1 MKSGGTEPALTL
13 LELPS
18 PFILTVESEREGDA
32 VEIRLLGGMMS
43 GHCFHPVF
51 NTCPGIG
58 TDSEIYIFADEAQ
71 MCLRNN
77 VVLSLSLSLLQ

>member
-1 MKSGGTEPALTL
+1 LKSGGTEPALSL
-13 LELPS
+13 RYFPS

-43 GHCFHPVF
+43 GHCFYPVF

-58 TDSEIYIFADEAQ
+58 MDSEI
-71 MCLRNN
+71 
-77 VVLSLSLSLLQ
+77 